1 MKVLEWICK
10 LISFPLFFVG
20 LVVAMPCLEF
30 LFWLDDDRN
39 LMRKTW
45 RYVKECF
52 LGIIEGV
59 RDYWNDN
66 IPMKD

>member
-10 LISFPLFFVG
+10 LVSFPLFIVG
-20 LVVAMPCLEF
+20 LAVIMPWLEF
-30 LFWLDDDRN
+30 ILWIDDDRDMKWKM
-39 LMRKTW
+39 LH
-45 RYVKECF
+45 YVKQYF
-52 LGIIEGV
+52 LDIIEGV